1 MSIKRC
7 KDQNYREF
15 LTIKIPSGFDAYE
28 MAQLIVQ
35 HYGESVLD
43 DIENKSYSQLI
54 KIVKDQ
60 LLDKG
65 LQCFEYPD
73 DLEYVNDANKLI
85 EIVENKLINLS
96 QNKLTKINQKKGN

>member
-1 MSIKRC
+1 
-7 KDQNYREF
+7 
-15 LTIKIPSGFDAYE
+15 

-35 HYGESVLD
+35 HYGKCFS
-43 DIENKSYSQLI
+43 DIENKSYSQLL

-73 DLEYVNDANKLI
+73 DLEYVTDATNF
-85 EIVENKLINLS
+85 EIVENKLINLF
-96 QNKLTKINQKKGN
+96 K